1 MCWWA
6 ICWACWSSGWCG
18 RRAGAGVST
27 VSVTARLPWERAE
40 GKVQSWHRDRLAA
53 VYVRQSTAAQVAD
66 HAESTRLQYGLAER
80 AVTLGWAPSRVLVID
95 EDLGRSASGADAR
108 PGFARLVSEV
118 GLDHVGI
125 VLGIEMSRLARSG
138 REWHQLLELCA
149 LSGALLGDLDGVYDP
164 AEHNDRLLLGLKGT
178 ISEAELHLIRQR
190 MWSGRIAKARRGEL
204 AVPLPAG
211 FARRPSGEVVLDPDE
226 QVRSVVRLVFGLFER
241 LGTVGAVLGFLADN
255 HIQLG
260 VRLRE
265 GPERGELAWHRPS
278 RVTVANMLR
287 NPAYAGIY
295 AYGRST
301 LDPRRCQPGR
311 PFTGRVRLGRDQWL
325 VFLPGVLPAYISI
338 EQYEQNMQRLEANR
352 SRAQSLG
359 VVRDGPA
366 LLAGL
371 VVCGRCGS
379 KMTVH
384 YQRGPGGQLH
394 PVYVCSREKSD
405 YAASQ
410 CQQLAGPCVD
420 GLVTGLLLAAM
431 APAALEVS
439 LAAAE
444 EAGTQRAQV
453 DRIWRQRLERAGYAA
468 DRARRQ
474 YQLAEPE
481 NRLVARQLE
490 KDWEAALAERQRLAE
505 EYDRFTAA
513 RPRTL
518 TAAERGQIRALA
530 ADLPAVWDAPTT
542 TDADRKQLI
551 RHLVEQV
558 RVTVLG
564 TSEKADVQV
573 VWAGGHRTAAQ
584 VTRPVACLTQLSY
597 YPQLAA
603 RARELTDSGCT
614 LAQIAGRLNAEG
626 FRPPKRSP
634 VFTPNAVRD
643 LLQALGIHR
652 SRNPASHN
660 RPALAQHEWWLR
672 DLAAHLGMSQV
683 TLDSWVRRGWAAGY
697 LHPRARLLVVRAD
710 PAEVER
716 LRALH
721 QVPRGQH
728 NRRPWLA
735 NQAALMNTEQE
746 GADDN
751 ADKAR
756 L

>member
-1 MCWWA
+1 M
-6 ICWACWSSGWCG
+6 
-18 RRAGAGVST
+18 
-27 VSVTARLPWERAE
+27 
-40 GKVQSWHRDRLAA
+40 Q
-53 VYVRQSTAAQVAD
+53 D

-95 EDLGRSASGADAR
+95 EDLGHSASGADAR
-108 PGFARLVSEV
+108 PGFARLVAEV

-190 MWSGRIAKARRGEL
+190 MWSGRVAKARRGEL
-204 AVPLPAG
+204 AVPLPGG

-226 QVRSVVRLVFGLFER
+226 QVRSVVRLVFDLFER
-241 LGTVGAVLGFLADN
+241 LGTVGAVLGVLAGN

-278 RVTVANMLR
+278 RVAVANMLR

-301 LDPRRCQPGR
+301 LDPRRRQPGR
-311 PFTGRVRLGRDQWL
+311 PCTGRVRVRRDGWL
-325 VFLPGVLPAYISI
+325 VYLPGVLPAYISI
-338 EQYEQNMQRLEANR
+338 EQYERNMQRLDANR

-359 VVRDGPA
+359 AVRDGPA

-371 VVCGRCGS
+371 VACGRCGS

-384 YQRGPGGQLH
+384 YQRGPGGKLH
-394 PVYVCSREKSD
+394 PVYVCDRDKAD
-405 YAASQ
+405 YAGSQ
-410 CQQLAGPCVD
+410 CQQLAGSCVD
-420 GLVTGLLLAAM
+420 AHVTTLLLQAV

-439 LAAAE
+439 LAAAGQA
-444 EAGTQRAQV
+444 EAQRAQV
-453 DRIWRQRLERAGYAA
+453 DRIWRQRLERAGFAA

-490 KDWEAALAERQRLAE
+490 KDWETALAERQQLSE
-505 EYDRFTAA
+505 EYDRFAAA

-518 TAAERGQIRALA
+518 TTAERGQIRALA
-530 ADLPAVWDAPTT
+530 ADLPSVWHAPTT

-558 RVTVLG
+558 RVTVAG
-564 TSEKADVQV
+564 TSEKVDVEI
-573 VWAGGHRTAAQ
+573 VWAGGHRTRAQ

-603 RARELTDSGCT
+603 RARELAGAGCT
-614 LAQIAGRLNAEG
+614 IAQIAEQLNAEG

-634 VFTPNAVRD
+634 AFTPNAVRD

-652 SRNPASHN
+652 SRNPASRN

-672 DLAAHLGMSQV
+672 DLATHLGMSQV
-683 TLDSWVRRGWAAGY
+683 TLDSWVRRGWADGY
-697 LHPRARLLVVRAD
+697 LHPQARLLVVCAD
-710 PAEVER
+710 PAEAKR

-728 NRRPWLA
+728 NRRPWLS
-735 NQAALMNTEQE
+735 NQAALINAERE
-746 GADDN
+746 GTDDN
-751 ADKAR
+751 ADQPR

>member
-1 MCWWA
+1 
-6 ICWACWSSGWCG
+6 
-18 RRAGAGVST
+18 VSA
-27 VSVTARLPWERAE
+27 VTIAARLPWERTG
-40 GKVQSWHRDRLAA
+40 GKVQPWHRDRLAA
-53 VYVRQSTAAQVAD
+53 VYVRQSTAAQVQE
-66 HAESTRLQYGLAER
+66 HTESTRLQYGLVER
-80 AVTLGWAPSRVLVID
+80 AAVLGWAPSRVLVID
-95 EDLGRSASGADAR
+95 DDLGHSASGADAR
-108 PGFARLVSEV
+108 PGFARLVLEV

-138 REWHQLLELCA
+138 REWHHLLELCA

-164 AEHNDRLLLGLKGT
+164 AEHNDRMLLGLKGT
-178 ISEAELHLIRQR
+178 ISEAELHLIKQR
-190 MWSGRIAKARRGEL
+190 MWSGRVAKARRGEL

-211 FARRPSGEVVLDPDE
+211 LVRRRSGEVVLDPDE
-226 QVRSVVRLVFGLFER
+226 QVRAVVGLVFDLFER
-241 LGTVGAVLGFLADN
+241 LGTVGGVLGFLADN

-265 GPERGELAWHRPS
+265 GPERGELAWRRPS
-278 RVTVANMLR
+278 RVTLANMLH

-301 LDPRRCQPGR
+301 LDPRRRQPGR
-311 PFTGRVRLGRDQWL
+311 PCTGRVRLGRDQWL

-338 EQYEQNMQRLEANR
+338 EQYERNMQRLEANR

-359 VVRDGPA
+359 AVRDGPA

-371 VVCGRCGS
+371 VVCGRCGK

-384 YQRGPGGQLH
+384 YQRGPGRKLH
-394 PVYVCSREKSD
+394 PVYVCGRDKSD
-405 YAASQ
+405 YAAGQ

-420 GLVTGLLLAAM
+420 AHVTGLLLAAM
-431 APAALEVS
+431 APSALEVS

-444 EAGTQRAQV
+444 QVEGQRAQV
-453 DRIWRQRLERAGYAA
+453 DRIWRQRLERAEFAA

-490 KDWEAALAERQRLAE
+490 KDWEAALAERQRLGE

-518 TAAERGQIRALA
+518 TAAEREQIRALA

-542 TDADRKQLI
+542 SDADRKQLI
-551 RHLVEQV
+551 RHLVGQV
-558 RVTVLG
+558 RITVLG
-564 TSEKADVQV
+564 SSEKVDVEI
-573 VWAGGHRTAAQ
+573 VWAGGHRTPAQ
-584 VTRPVACLTQLSY
+584 ITRPVACLTQLSY

-603 RARELTDSGCT
+603 RARELASSGCT
-614 LAQIAGRLNAEG
+614 TAQIAGRLNAEG

-634 VFTPNAVRD
+634 VFTPNAVTD
-643 LLQALGIHR
+643 LLRALGIER
-652 SRNPASHN
+652 TRTPASRN
-660 RPALAQHEWWLR
+660 RPALAKHEWWLR
-672 DLAAHLGMSQV
+672 DLAEHLGMSAV
-683 TLDSWVRRGWAAGY
+683 TLDSWVRRGWATGY
-697 LHPRARLLVVRAD
+697 LHPAARLTVVCAD
-710 PAEVER
+710 PDEAER

-721 QVPRGQH
+721 KIPRGQH
-728 NRRPWLA
+728 NRRPWLK

-746 GADDN
+746 GTNDN
-751 ADKAR
+751 ADQPR